1 MIVLARDG
9 RREVAAAWLTSA
21 RGEREGTQVDGAAIV
36 APDQVAG
43 VAVRER
49 GGRGVRRPAN
59 MTVTMSSHGFL
70 RTVEA

>member
-9 RREVAAAWLTSA
+9 QPRGRREPGSTSA

-43 VAVRER
+43 VAVENEA
-49 GGRGVRRPAN
+49 GEEFV
-59 MTVTMSSHGFL
+59 VL
-70 RTVEA
+70 RT